1 MWGTQGTPGPR
12 AGARV
17 PSIGKPGSGARSQ
30 NPDASQP
37 QGPRR
42 RERYAGVGRAHALTH
57 VLTRAHALSHTCL
70 QLPPRPCHNPLLPQP
85 PRWPTARPA
94 PAHRADTL
102 TRAWGE
108 SSHYGCSPRS
118 PAGLESKGVRGG
130 LGESGAA
137 ASGVPGQGLGGL
149 GLSRAR
155 SAQTTPLGAPFPP
168 APAGRSSAHRT
179 GLRVRRPAPASCR
192 HVLLL
197 AHAPRVRDANRPR
210 GSKAESSRK
219 GGNGG
224 EHWGSTPTLLL
235 VTKNT
240 YVYVQRRTS

>member
-42 RERYAGVGRAHALTH
+42 RERYAGVGRAHALSHTCSH
-57 VLTRAHALSHTCL
+57 VLTRSHTRASSFPLGRVTTPFSLSHPAG
-70 QLPPRPCHNPLLPQP
+70 PP
-85 PRWPTARPA
+85 PA
-94 PAHRADTL
+94 PRLLTERTRSHAPEVNPPTTAARSAALRA
-102 TRAWGE
+102 
-108 SSHYGCSPRS
+108 SSPR
-118 PAGLESKGVRGG
+118 VW
-130 LGESGAA
+130 AA

-210 GSKAESSRK
+210 GSKAESSGK

-224 EHWGSTPTLLL
+224 EH
-235 VTKNT
+235 
-240 YVYVQRRTS
+240 